1 MPELRTELPHSA
13 LKLEAWMFVQ
23 PPTELAALAGLQAEV
38 RGAHEGMIYCLGW
51 HPAGHVIATGSGD
64 CSTKFW
70 CRARPGDPWK
80 DSLQRD
86 QEQHAG
92 SVGEAGVEQPVVC
105 AALQLSAG

>member
-1 MPELRTELPHSA
+1 MSA
-13 LKLEAWMFVQ
+13 GRSQ
-23 PPTELAALAGLQAEV
+23 IGPTELAATTCLQAEV

-92 SVGEAGVEQPVVC
+92 SVGEAGVKQHGVR
-105 AALQLSAG
+105 AALKLSVGS